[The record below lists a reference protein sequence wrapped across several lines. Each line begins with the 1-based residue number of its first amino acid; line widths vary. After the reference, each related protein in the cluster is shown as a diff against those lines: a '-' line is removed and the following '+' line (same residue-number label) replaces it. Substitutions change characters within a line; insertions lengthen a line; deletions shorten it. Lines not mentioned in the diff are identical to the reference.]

1 MYIFQRKVSK
11 HTATIEHAKGITEVM
26 CNVVV
31 GTFKKKTLIIIPA
44 GRGFSDYVSP
54 EP

>member
-11 HTATIEHAKGITEVM
+11 YTVTIEHAKGLTEVM
-26 CNVVV
+26 CNAV
-31 GTFKKKTLIIIPA
+31 GTFKEKVLIIILA
-44 GRGFSDYVSP
+44 GRGFSDYVSS